1 MIALVILAFLALMLF
16 FKGRWLG
23 FKAFRKRKL
32 MYIQIVLLLAMVVEA
47 LVVLGSSREHRHYIR
62 VMRIFRPVFFISSN
76 YSAGV
81 RRLMREIA
89 QCAFTADPSRSSP
102 PRGSLHTFH
111 STPHDVTHRVTRNA
125 HLSSCAP

>member
-1 MIALVILAFLALMLF
+1 MIELAILAFLALMLF

-23 FKAFRKRKL
+23 FKAFKKRKL

-47 LVVLGSSREHRHYIR
+47 LVVLASSREQRHYIR
-62 VMRIFRPVFFISSN
+62 VMRIFRPIFFISSN

-89 QCAFTADPSRSSP
+89 QCAFTADTS

-111 STPHDVTHRVTRNA
+111 RTLHDVTHHGSRAIA
-125 HLSSCAP
+125 HLPRLAHA